1 MASPHSNKNLMLIA
15 VYSCN
20 PFEDYHGI
28 TIQSNI
34 LQFLLAHGKNLLDE
48 ELFKKNGEIF

>member
-1 MASPHSNKNLMLIA
+1 MLIA

-34 LQFLLAHGKNLLDE
+34 LQFLLLYSHGKNVSDE
-48 ELFKKNGEIF
+48 EIGGKIVKYFKLKQIKL